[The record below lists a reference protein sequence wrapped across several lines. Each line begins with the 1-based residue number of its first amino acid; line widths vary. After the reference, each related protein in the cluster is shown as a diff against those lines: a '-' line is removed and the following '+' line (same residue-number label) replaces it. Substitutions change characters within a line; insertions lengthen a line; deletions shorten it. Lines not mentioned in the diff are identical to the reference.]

1 MKRLILLT
9 IGIFILYTG
18 YCQNTSQEATNT
30 PEDSVTLQEVVV
42 TATKPLTR
50 FKGEGLVTTIA
61 GTTLGKLGTAKDVLG
76 FIPGVSNN
84 NGNIE
89 VFGKGTPLIYING
102 RVMRNHIELEQL
114 SSDKL
119 KDIMVIN
126 NPGAKYAAN
135 TQAVIRITT
144 VKEFGEGFSLDT
156 KTVAG
161 YKDFLYGK
169 EQIGL
174 NYRIGG
180 LDLYGMFEYNNT
192 RGKGTSSNIQN
203 TWAEEHNMTML
214 DMHSK
219 SKSQLYDGQ
228 VGINYTTKS
237 NHSFGVYY
245 KFIHKPNKTDVS
257 TVSSL
262 WIDEQ
267 LQENSILSQEK
278 ESDYYEHLVD
288 GYYSGRFGKWTTDL
302 TFNLLWR
309 NKNDNQYIKKDMD
322 VFPISIYDKSNGR
335 MLAGEFHVS
344 RPIWTGNLNLGTEYT
359 NSTRK
364 ENSSNEGAVVAV
376 TNNCIEENNVSVYGE
391 LVQRL
396 GSLTLQM
403 GLRYEY
409 TNSNYFEYG
418 KMITD
423 QSRNYN
429 KLLPSATL
437 TFPIKQV
444 MFQLN
449 YSRKYIRPLYSQLSS
464 TVYYVNQYI
473 YETGN
478 PLLRTPFSDNVSLN
492 MKYKWLMASATYK
505 HVTDPIITTCSSYD
519 NSAITLLKK
528 ENSFEDLHNLQIMLS
543 AMPGFIGKVY
553 YPVLSVGMLT
563 QSYKVDYKGK
573 TINMNHPMMI
583 LQFNNILRFP
593 HNFTFTSNFKYRSAG
608 DGENIRMGQSWQIDL
623 GMTKTFNS
631 HWNVKLSVNDVLN
644 TAKDTKFTM
653 YSGLRNVQIEKSL
666 NTRYIELNVGYKFN
680 MPKSR
685 YRGKGAGN
693 SEKSRL

>member
-1 MKRLILLT
+1 MKRLILLS

-18 YCQNTSQEATNT
+18 NCQNISQEATNT

-42 TATKPLTR
+42 TATKPLSR

-156 KTVAG
+156 KTIAG

-192 RGKGTSSNIQN
+192 RGKGTSSNSQN
-203 TWAEEHNMTML
+203 TWAEKHNMTML

-219 SKSQLYDGQ
+219 IKSQLYDGQ
-228 VGINYTTKS
+228 VGINYATKS
-237 NHSFGVYY
+237 NHSFGIYY
-245 KFIHKPNKTDVS
+245 KFIHKPNTTDVS
-257 TVSSL
+257 TISSL

-288 GYYSGRFGKWTTDL
+288 GYYSGRLGKWTTDL
-302 TFNLLWR
+302 TFNFLWR

-364 ENSSNEGAVVAV
+364 ENSSNEGAVVGV

-449 YSRKYIRPLYSQLSS
+449 YSRKYTRPLYSQLSS

-492 MKYKWLMASATYK
+492 MKHKWLMASATYK

-528 ENSFEDLHNLQIMLS
+528 ENSSEDLHNLQIMLS

-553 YPVLSVGMLT
+553 YPVLSVGMLA

-631 HWNVKLSVNDVLN
+631 HWNVKLSVNDVFN

>member
-18 YCQNTSQEATNT
+18 NCQNSSQEATNT

-42 TATKPLTR
+42 TATKPLSR

-89 VFGKGTPLIYING
+89 VFGKGMPLIYING

-203 TWAEEHNMTML
+203 TWAEKHNMTML

-219 SKSQLYDGQ
+219 SKSQLYNGQ

-245 KFIHKPNKTDVS
+245 KFINKPNETDVS

-288 GYYSGRFGKWTTDL
+288 GYYSGRFGKWTSDL

-344 RPIWTGNLNLGTEYT
+344 RPIWAGNLNLGTEYT

-418 KMITD
+418 KKMTD
-423 QSRNYN
+423 QSRDYN

-449 YSRKYIRPLYSQLSS
+449 YSRKYTRPLYSQLSS

-519 NSAITLLKK
+519 NSAVTLLKK

-553 YPVLSVGMLT
+553 YPVLSVGMLA

-573 TINMNHPMMI
+573 IINMNHPMMI

-631 HWNVKLSVNDVLN
+631 HWNVKLSVNDVFN

-653 YSGLRNVQIEKSL
+653 YSGLRNVKIGKSL

>member
-18 YCQNTSQEATNT
+18 NCQNTSQEATNT
-30 PEDSVTLQEVVV
+30 PEDTVTLQEVVV
-42 TATKPLTR
+42 TATKPLSR
-50 FKGEGLVTTIA
+50 FKGEGLVTTIV

-89 VFGKGTPLIYING
+89 VFGKGMPLIYING

-203 TWAEEHNMTML
+203 TWAEKHNMTML

-245 KFIHKPNKTDVS
+245 QFIHKPNKTDVS

-288 GYYSGRFGKWTTDL
+288 GYYSGRFGKWTSDL

-344 RPIWTGNLNLGTEYT
+344 RPIWAGNLNLGTEYT
-359 NSTRK
+359 NTTRK

-418 KMITD
+418 KMMTD

-449 YSRKYIRPLYSQLSS
+449 YSRKYTRPLYSQLSS

-553 YPVLSVGMLT
+553 YPVLSVGMLA

-573 TINMNHPMMI
+573 IINMNHPMMI

-631 HWNVKLSVNDVLN
+631 HWNVKLSVNDVFN

-685 YRGKGAGN
+685 YRGKGAGI

>member
-449 YSRKYIRPLYSQLSS
+449 YSRKYTRPLYSQLSS